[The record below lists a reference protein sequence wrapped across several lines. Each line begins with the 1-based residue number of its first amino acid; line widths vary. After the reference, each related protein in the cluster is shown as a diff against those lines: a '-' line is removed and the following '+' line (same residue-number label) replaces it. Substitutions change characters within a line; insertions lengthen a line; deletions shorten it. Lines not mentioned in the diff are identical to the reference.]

1 MCFIVRRYQ
10 IMRNLLNFRNSDV
23 QPTEKYCLIGGLF
36 NRTRVLPSISIDDGF
51 VSTAAKL
58 HLQKFW
64 VVLMH
69 WSEAFDE
76 QTPFCRLRKNMVD
89 ANRAFCQLWNGAFD
103 DHMAFCWPWNGV
115 LGASAGF
122 ASPGTTF

>member
-1 MCFIVRRYQ
+1 MHEFDEG
-10 IMRNLLNFRNSDV
+10 LDSFRSRSVLQKSWTNSV
-23 QPTEKYCLIGGLF
+23 
-36 NRTRVLPSISIDDGF
+36 NASV
-51 VSTAAKL
+51 VSTAAKV

-64 VVLMH
+64 IVLLH

-76 QTPFCRLRKNMVD
+76 QTPFCSLRKGIFD
-89 ANRAFCQLWNGAFD
+89 ADGAFCQLWNGAFD